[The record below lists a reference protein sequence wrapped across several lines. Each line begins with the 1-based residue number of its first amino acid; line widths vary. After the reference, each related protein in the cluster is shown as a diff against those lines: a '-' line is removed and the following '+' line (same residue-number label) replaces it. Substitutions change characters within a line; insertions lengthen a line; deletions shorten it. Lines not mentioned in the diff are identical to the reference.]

1 MGRVIERVEYD
12 ALPTGSYKV
21 VLTGI
26 EEKVGQF
33 GEQFRLSLEV
43 LEGEYEGR
51 RLTAWCSPVLSPKSK
66 LTRWTSA
73 LMGDE
78 LPEGPLDLD
87 WLINRTAVAD
97 VLEVEGKDGAT
108 FSKVMEIRPVRR
120 PARPAPVTP
129 SPAPRPAPA
138 AARPAPAPARPAP
151 AKASAPPPAENEAE
165 YPF

>member
-66 LTRWTSA
+66 LTRWAAA
-73 LMGDE
+73 LLGDE
-78 LPEGPLDLD
+78 MPEGALDVD

-97 VLEVEGKDGAT
+97 VLETEGKDGAT
-108 FSKVMEIRPVRR
+108 FSKVVELKPIRR
-120 PARPAPVTP
+120 PARP

-151 AKASAPPPAENEAE
+151 AKASASPPPETEAE